1 MSKQFFV
8 TFCLLFITFYGKC
21 QVTCS
26 LPNKKAFETKID
38 SLNKIDLDSLN
49 PSQKITSIAE
59 TFLGEPYMEK
69 TLDIDIKK
77 ETVVINFT
85 GFDCTTFVENMI
97 ALTKLY
103 TGDQNEKYRTLEHY
117 ASILEHIRYRN
128 GKLKGYTSRLHYF
141 TDWVRNN
148 QAKGIVKDITVEI
161 GGQTYDKNIDFMS
174 THITAYDQL
183 VKNDSAI
190 SAIRLIEDDL
200 NQTPLSQIYIKDISK
215 VESKIQSGDIIALV
229 CNVKGLD
236 VAHVGLALRKEDGRI
251 YLLHASQSKGKVVI
265 TDKPLAE
272 WLKNSKLNTGITV
285 ARLN

>member
-1 MSKQFFV
+1 MSKQFFA
-8 TFCLLFITFYGKC
+8 TICLLFITFYGKC

-26 LPNKKAFETKID
+26 IPNKKAFEERVD

-49 PSQKITSIAE
+49 QSQKVIKIAQ

-69 TLDIDIKK
+69 TLEVDTKK
-77 ETVVINFT
+77 ETIVVNFT

-97 ALTKLY
+97 GLSKLY
-103 TGDQNEKYRTLEHY
+103 TGEENEKYRTLNHY
-117 ASILEHIRYRN
+117 VSILEHIRYRD
-128 GKLKGYTSRLHYF
+128 GKLNGYTSRLHYL

-148 QAKGIVKDITVEI
+148 EAKGILHDITEEI
-161 GGQTYDKNIDFMS
+161 GGETYDKEINFMS
-174 THITAYDQL
+174 THITAYNQL
-183 VKNDSAI
+183 VDNDSAVTE
-190 SAIRLIEDDL
+190 IRKVEANI
-200 NQTPLSQIYIKDISK
+200 NKKPLSQIYIKDIAK
-215 VESKIQSGDIIALV
+215 VEDKIQPGDIIALV
-229 CNVKGLD
+229 CKVKGLD
-236 VAHVGLALRKEDGRI
+236 VAHVGLAIRKDDGRI